1 MAMKNHSCHTALS
14 QWLQLFQLDKGMT
27 MNITFKLVKFNGE
40 VIKTFDSFELA
51 HNYNTK
57 VCYGSY
63 ALYMVSSE
71 GFGKKLYDSPVFEI
85 TDIKEAA

>member
-1 MAMKNHSCHTALS
+1 MEIK
-14 QWLQLFQLDKGMT
+14 
-27 MNITFKLVKFNGE
+27 FKLVKFNGE
-40 VIKTFDSFELA
+40 VVKTFDSFESA

-63 ALYMVSSE
+63 AMYMTSSE
-71 GFGKKLYDSPVFEI
+71 GFGKKLYDSPILEI